1 MKITKSQLKQIIKEE
16 LTQAG
21 DWSDEKDR
29 PWDPELKAISNAF
42 IDVALGAIDYYNYET
57 QEDARVGIT
66 RELQAAFDNFIEGGA
81 MPDLDGILDEEF
93 GSPLPETEEE
103 PLVLPKLT
111 QDPMGRGPET
121 SDLRRMAMRRK

>member
-29 PWDPELKAISNAF
+29 PWDPELKVISNAF

-57 QEDARVGIT
+57 QEDARAGIT
-66 RELQAAFDNFIEGGA
+66 RELQAAFDNFVEGGGR
-81 MPDLDGILDEEF
+81 PDLNEILDEEF
-93 GSPLPETEEE
+93 GAEFGAPGEAPRLSGIEYVKED
-103 PLVLPKLT
+103 K
-111 QDPMGRGPET
+111 Q
-121 SDLRRMAMRRK
+121 